1 MPVRGTIT
9 KIHPKKYSRNG
20 GAFIRVEFRLA
31 DGSWAK
37 TDLVPDF
44 RNFQRWKEIL
54 KFGADLDGLELKSK
68 HEVNADSYPRI
79 FKETLPGRYV
89 IKDDGTAEFIQEVPD
104 EIKPIEPIVPVLK
117 QAKLL

>member
-79 FKETLPGRYV
+79 FKESLPGRYV
-89 IKDDGTAEFIQEVPD
+89 MLPNGSMEFVQEQPDRVEDLAPSAPKMIQG
-104 EIKPIEPIVPVLK
+104 
-117 QAKLL
+117 KLL